1 MAWIRSLDPCS
12 QMPAEQVA
20 IELLCGGLGGQ
31 LAAACVH
38 PLDVLKTRAQA
49 GMAWNVRSI
58 VKSEGLRGFY
68 RGVTVPLVSQPLYIG
83 TAFAGYELGNQLWDA
98 HARPHLRSG
107 SLNDVLRLFFAGALG
122 GAVCAT
128 CVTPFE
134 RLKVRM
140 QSQTG
145 VPLGPLRTARDL
157 CARGGLPALF
167 AGLGATIA
175 REVPGTII
183 WFAAYDIA
191 MRRLREWHTPRPL
204 AVVGGG
210 LTAGLAFTMSTLPL
224 ERIKTIQQASA
235 GGAGSALAI
244 ATRVLRHEGVAGFY
258 LGLLPVLTRNLLMDV
273 IQWSAADAIRQRAAR
288 QPT

>member
-1 MAWIRSLDPCS
+1 
-12 QMPAEQVA
+12 MPAEQVA

-49 GMAWNVRSI
+49 GMAWDVRSI
-58 VKSEGLRGFY
+58 VKSEGVRGFY

-107 SLNDVLRLFFAGALG
+107 SLDDALRLVFAGALG

-210 LTAGLAFTMSTLPL
+210 LTAGGWAPVNMPRPQLSACARL
-224 ERIKTIQQASA
+224 E
-235 GGAGSALAI
+235 
-244 ATRVLRHEGVAGFY
+244 
-258 LGLLPVLTRNLLMDV
+258 
-273 IQWSAADAIRQRAAR
+273 
-288 QPT
+288 